1 MGQIGDL
8 DQQKLQTAK
17 DDGPDVVLVGAAGRA
32 RLTAKALH
40 QRSTQE
46 GGARVSIVSE
56 YFRYMQQ
63 WDIGLMRQLIP
74 SLSVQQG
81 GARCDLVGERRE
93 EEIDV
98 LHPAS
103 KVAMTRYF
111 VTSPSL
117 I

>member
-1 MGQIGDL
+1 
-8 DQQKLQTAK
+8 
-17 DDGPDVVLVGAAGRA
+17 
-32 RLTAKALH
+32 
-40 QRSTQE
+40 
-46 GGARVSIVSE
+46 
-56 YFRYMQQ
+56 
-63 WDIGLMRQLIP
+63 MRQLIP